1 MSDQTCCT
9 YSLITYPLPA
19 PLGLA
24 ATPDDDSIALTWT
37 AVEDATSYQVTWSP
51 ANADGLTTA
60 TVTGTTYTITGLS
73 PATQYT
79 IAVVAVPAAGGQDV
93 PSAPALITSTTT
105 APALAA
111 PTNLTSP
118 AQTTTTIGLSW
129 TASPNATSYGIERS
143 AAGAGVWT
151 EIATATG
158 TTYTATGLTVDTDYD
173 FRISARAA
181 GYTDSP
187 WSSILTQGTAA
198 A

>member
-37 AVEDATSYQVTWSP
+37 AVTGATSYQVTWSP
-51 ANADGLTTA
+51 ANTEGATTA

-73 PATQYT
+73 PVTQYT

-93 PSAPALITSTTT
+93 PSAPALVTSTTT
-105 APALAA
+105 GPPLAA

-118 AQTTTTIGLSW
+118 AQTTTTIDLSW
-129 TASPNATSYGIERS
+129 TASANATSYGIERRDS
-143 AAGAGVWT
+143 PAGAWS

-158 TTYTATGLTVDTDYD
+158 TTYTATGLTIDTDYD

-187 WSSILTQGTAA
+187 WSNVLTQGTAA